1 MKRRDALTKLATLIT
16 GIDIAMLTTRTPDG
30 RMLSRPLRVQELDV
44 EEGAL
49 WFITDRDSHK
59 ATEIKAQPHVNVA
72 FAAPSA
78 NTYVSI
84 AGRAQ
89 VLFDKA
95 RLHALW
101 RPEMGIFYP
110 AGEDDPALC
119 LLRIDIDSAEY
130 WDSPG
135 GVVGNALYLASA
147 ALTGDAGA
155 LSENERMDLRPGH

>member
-1 MKRRDALTKLATLIT
+1 MKRRDALAKLATLIE
-16 GIDIAMLTTRTPDG
+16 GIDIAMFTSRTHDG
-30 RMLSRPLRVQELDV
+30 RMLSRPLRAQELDV
-44 EEGAL
+44 EAGAL

-59 ATEIKAQPHVNVA
+59 ATEVQAQPQVNVA

-101 RPEMGIFYP
+101 SPAMGLFYP

-119 LLRIDIDSAEY
+119 LLRVDIDSAEY

-147 ALTGDAGA
+147 ALTGDAGV
-155 LSENERMDLRPGH
+155 LSENARMDLRTQ

>member
-1 MKRRDALTKLATLIT
+1 
-16 GIDIAMLTTRTPDG
+16 MLTTRTHDG
-30 RMLSRPLRVQELDV
+30 RMLSRPLRAQPLDV
-44 EEGAL
+44 GDGSL

-59 ATEIKAQPHVNVA
+59 ATEIQAQPQVNVA

-95 RLHALW
+95 VLHTLW
-101 RPEMGIFYP
+101 SPAMTVFYP
-110 AGEDDPALC
+110 QGEDDPALC
-119 LLRIDIDSAEY
+119 LLRVEIDSAEY

-147 ALTGDAGA
+147 ALTGDAGV
-155 LSENERMDLRPGH
+155 LSENERMDLRARH

>member
-1 MKRRDALTKLATLIT
+1 MKRRDALAKLATLIE
-16 GIDIAMLTTRTPDG
+16 GIEIAMLTSRTSDG
-30 RMLSRPLRVQELDV
+30 RMLSRPLRTQALDV

-59 ATEIKAQPHVNVA
+59 ATEIQAQPQVNVA
-72 FAAPSA
+72 FAAPTA

-89 VLFDKA
+89 LVFDKA

-101 RPEMGIFYP
+101 SPAMTIFYP
-110 AGEDDPALC
+110 QGEDDPSLC

-135 GVVGNALYLASA
+135 GTVGNAIYLASA

-155 LSENERMDLRPGH
+155 LSENERIDLRR